1 VSADGVFG
9 VLLLGITLNSHAKRR
24 ANICAED
31 DMFIHRT
38 TNRVLFSVA
47 AALLLMGPMTGFAQ
61 DAQRQA
67 AARVARERAAA
78 DEQANASPN
87 RAEDADRDST
97 TAPNADLTRRPGER
111 TGAGTLGESQIL
123 GMSVKEAGRGG
134 VKVVE
139 VTAASPAFDA
149 GIRQG
154 DEIVSFN
161 GFNANTYR
169 KWIDGMRRLA
179 RDAVGDSMLPVVV
192 TRRGEQLAMKV
203 RVPQSNTSATI
214 TLPTGPPEP
223 QQPPQVLNQN
233 ISVEGV
239 PAGGVGGWND
249 VNIANVGPFG
259 DFFGGATN
267 PSERAMAQIFR
278 VGGSQPRPASGG
290 TASGST
296 ANGARIG
303 LAGFRNDASG
313 MLVMVDV
320 GALEP
325 GNYTV
330 AITDPSVL
338 RNTQTGAGQSVPNQA
353 TGGSGSLPQSP
364 PAAGDRGG
372 RAVPENPTGRPPI
385 NPEGATGQPQ
395 GSSQPANIPRNVL
408 AQVAEESQPTAGSSG
423 TTIPASGQTRPLTAP
438 ATGEVNPSSTLP
450 TGQSAANQELSNQI
464 NQNNAARS
472 SDGRSSNLPM
482 QQIGT
487 LTVDQSGT
495 GRMQNV
501 VEGSQVK
508 AVVGQ
513 AIAIY
518 SQTSSTADQKTTLP
532 PNLDP
537 TADPGDSNTDAA
549 QSRGGQ
555 TSNGGPVAAGVIRLI
570 GDRRPGPA
578 AGTATEDAFGSP
590 SNTPAAGGNPTRQN

>member
-1 VSADGVFG
+1 
-9 VLLLGITLNSHAKRR
+9 
-24 ANICAED
+24 
-31 DMFIHRT
+31 MFIHRT

-47 AALLLMGPMTGFAQ
+47 TALLLMGPITGFAQ

-78 DEQANASPN
+78 DEQANASPS
-87 RAEDADRDST
+87 RADDADRDLT
-97 TAPNADLTRRPGER
+97 TAPNPDLTRRPGER

-123 GMSVKEAGRGG
+123 GMSVKEAGHGG

-139 VTAASPAFDA
+139 VTAASPAFEA

-154 DEIVSFN
+154 DEIVSFD
-161 GFNANTYR
+161 GLKANTYR

-179 RDAVGDSMLPVVV
+179 RDAVGGSMLPVVV
-192 TRRGEQLAMKV
+192 NRRGVKLAVEV

-214 TLPTGPPEP
+214 SLPTGPPEP

-239 PAGGVGGWND
+239 PAGGGGGGSD

-259 DFFGGATN
+259 DFFGGARN

-278 VGGSQPRPASGG
+278 IGGSQPRPASGG
-290 TASGST
+290 TAGGSK
-296 ANGARIG
+296 ANGGRIG
-303 LAGFRNDASG
+303 LAGFRNDPSG

-338 RNTQTGAGQSVPNQA
+338 GNTQTGAGQSVPNQA
-353 TGGSGSLPQSP
+353 TGGGGSSPQSP
-364 PAAGDRGG
+364 PAAGDSGG

-385 NPEGATGQPQ
+385 NPQGATGQPQ

-423 TTIPASGQTRPLTAP
+423 TTIPATGQTRPLTAP

-472 SDGRSSNLPM
+472 GDGRSSNLPM

-501 VEGSQVK
+501 VEGAQVK
-508 AVVGQ
+508 VVVGQ

-518 SQTSSTADQKTTLP
+518 PQTSSTADQKTTLP

-537 TADPGDSNTDAA
+537 TANPGTSNTDAA

-555 TSNGGPVAAGVIRLI
+555 TSNGGPVAAGIIRLI

-578 AGTATEDAFGSP
+578 AGTAPEDAFGSP
-590 SNTPAAGGNPTRQN
+590 SNTPAAGGNPTR